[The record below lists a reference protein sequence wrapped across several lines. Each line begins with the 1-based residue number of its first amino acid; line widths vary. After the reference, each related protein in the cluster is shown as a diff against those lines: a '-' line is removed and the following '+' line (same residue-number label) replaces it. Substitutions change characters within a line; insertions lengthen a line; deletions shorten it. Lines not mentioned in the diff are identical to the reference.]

1 MQPRRHY
8 VDTHRGQILVR
19 HWFEKPT
26 AKPLVMLH
34 WTPVSSRQFADAAPL
49 LSTSGVQVFALD
61 LPGYGQSDA
70 RASNA
75 DGTDWLIPDFA
86 ACLAEAIRALGL
98 TRVALYGG
106 HVSAAIAAQMAHDE
120 KQLIER
126 VILDG
131 CPCWPEAVRKQILAA
146 VAPGYPQAVADESH
160 ARIPYDK
167 VMFFL
172 REWIKGIE
180 VTDALLP
187 RIYDYMADLLATRFA
202 SSSAALGAFAM
213 EDVLPGIAQPTL
225 VLTAE
230 NDPLGAFHAAAMAVL
245 KNAREHRFVGNHP
258 LHDPSRASEFAAV
271 VARFV
276 TES

>member
-1 MQPRRHY
+1 MKPRRLY
-8 VDTHRGQILVR
+8 VDTSRGQILVR

-26 AKPLVMLH
+26 AAPLLMLH
-34 WTPVSSRQFADAAPL
+34 WTPVSSRQFADVAPL
-49 LSTSGVQVFALD
+49 LVRQGVQVFAFD

-70 RASNA
+70 RAPKD
-75 DGTDWLIPDFA
+75 DGSDWLVPDFA
-86 ACLAEAIRALGL
+86 SILAEAIRALGL

-106 HVSAAIAAQMAHDE
+106 HVSAAIASQMAHDE
-120 KQLIER
+120 KQLIAR

-131 CPCWPEAVRKQILAA
+131 CPCWPAEVRAQILKA
-146 VAPGYPQAVADESH
+146 VAPGYPKAAADESH

-172 REWIKGIE
+172 REWIKNVE

-213 EDVLPGIAQPTL
+213 EEILPGIVQPTL

-230 NDPLGAFHAAAMAVL
+230 NDPLGAFHKKAMSL
-245 KNAREHRFVGNHP
+245 LSNARDHSFAGNHP
-258 LHDPSRASEFAAV
+258 LHAPARAAEFV
-271 VARFV
+271 SIVATFV
-276 TES
+276 KEG